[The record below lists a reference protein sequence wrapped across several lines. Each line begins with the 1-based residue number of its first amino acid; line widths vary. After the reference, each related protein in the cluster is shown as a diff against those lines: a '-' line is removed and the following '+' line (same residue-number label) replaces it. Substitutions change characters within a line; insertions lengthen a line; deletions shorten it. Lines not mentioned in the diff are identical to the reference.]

1 MPSSLF
7 EQPIIAQPAQIV
19 QQAQSMP
26 VVSVACAAHTKTATH
41 FSLKLAAIYAVL
53 FVTPIAGAF
62 ALNTYASSLKMP
74 TLLSPV
80 SQQASNANTT
90 PAEVTQASTHSLV
103 ADTQGATQS
112 NDLNYELSLA
122 NGFLQK
128 AIDLSNSTT
137 DQTPQDKETIVGYLN
152 QALEAAN
159 RAMSLAPDD
168 ARGYSSRGRVYQ
180 AISAIKP
187 EVKPLADSDF
197 AKAQQLGAQNPT
209 SAPETQNP
217 TEYLPTQQASQSYAM
232 NSIIAVPQEESLTT
246 VTGESDANAQ
256 KGHVTLEAGKTDVVV
271 SYPQV
276 KDTTQLYVTADRNP
290 DGVTLYVKNK
300 EAGTGF
306 TIGATAAP
314 SAPLDITWWEIQ

>member
-7 EQPIIAQPAQIV
+7 EQPIIAQPAQVV
-19 QQAQSMP
+19 QQAQSAHQLP
-26 VVSVACAAHTKTATH
+26 VSIAGATHVKTAAH
-41 FSLKLAAIYAVL
+41 FSLKLIALYTAL
-53 FVTPIAGAF
+53 FFTPIAGAF
-62 ALNTYASSLKMP
+62 ALNTYSSSFKAP

-80 SQQASNANTT
+80 SQQAQDTSVADI
-90 PAEVTQASTHSLV
+90 TQASTNSL
-103 ADTQGATQS
+103 ADAQNTQS

-128 AIDLSNSTT
+128 AVDLSNATT

-217 TEYLPTQQASQSYAM
+217 TEYLPTQQASENYAL
-232 NSIIAVPQEESLTT
+232 NSIIAGPQEQLSTT
-246 VTGESDANAQ
+246 VTGQSDANAQ
-256 KGHVTLEAGKTDVVV
+256 KGHVALEAGKTDVVV

-276 KDTTQLYVTADRNP
+276 KDTTQLYVTTDKNP

-306 TIGATAAP
+306 TIGATAPP